1 MQESNAF
8 YIIDRNEWKKLNKNQ
23 MISMTDAEL
32 QSVRALNDNVSL
44 TDVREVYIPL
54 LSVLKLRIDAYLM
67 RQFAIR
73 ELLNKDRRHETYVIG
88 IAGSVA
94 VGKSTLARVLQI
106 ILREY
111 FKELKIDLI
120 TTDGFLYAN
129 EELERKNLMSRKGF
143 PESYDMDRL
152 ITFMG
157 DVKAGKPHIKVPKY
171 SHEIYNIIPGEYQVI
186 DQPDILIVEGI
197 NTLQLPANEKIYASD
212 FFDFNFYVDAKTEYV
227 EKWYLDRFRVLVDTS
242 FQDPGNYYAR
252 FADVPMAEA
261 LKYAKRV
268 WKEVNLKNLEQYIL
282 PTRFRADIIL
292 HKTTDH
298 FIDKILLRKH

>member
-8 YIIDRNEWKKLNKNQ
+8 YIIDRHEWKKLNKNQ
-23 MISMTDAEL
+23 MISMTDEEL

-54 LSVLKLRIDAYLM
+54 LSVLKLRLDAYLK

-143 PESYDMDRL
+143 PESYNMDRL

-171 SHEIYNIIPGEYQVI
+171 SHEIYNIVPDEYQMI

-242 FQDPGNYYAR
+242 FQDPHNYYAR

-261 LKYAKRV
+261 LAYAKRV
-268 WKEVNLKNLEQYIL
+268 WKEVNLKNLEEYIL